1 VPIPPTSA
9 KPPDRDRLTIG
20 ELAAYGTGGLSF
32 QLGVDAFKTLVN
44 PIFNIVL
51 GVNPAAIGVIM
62 MIARIWDAVL
72 DPLMGWIS
80 DNTRSRWGRRKP
92 YIAGGALL
100 SAVFFAAIWFV
111 PRGSTPG
118 FALGWLAV
126 TALLFYAAFT
136 VFCVPYLTLALEMT
150 PSYSERTRI
159 TAARTLFGSF
169 AIFIATWSLSFAQS
183 DVFSDT
189 MTGMR
194 VIGIA
199 TGIFFIVMAL
209 PSVIVTRERYL
220 HLASKQPKQSLLD
233 AFRGTF
239 GNRDFR
245 VLMSLT
251 AIFVIGTQTFNALG
265 IYVNTY
271 HVFGGELKKAAY
283 LGGLVATSTI
293 IAVWVLVPLVAR
305 GSGILGKDRMLR
317 VCLSLGIVGGIGQ
330 WFAFDPRWPMTQL
343 ALPLFLVPASAGFWV
358 IVNSM
363 KADMCDA
370 EEHRSGIRREGAYAA
385 VSSWIQKF
393 SASFTFSLSGLVL
406 VLVGFDQARGADQ
419 EPGAV
424 LGLRIALVMGPV
436 CAYAAGL
443 FILRHYSLSSKRM
456 ALIRAELEERRST
469 V

>member
-233 AFRGTF
+233 AFRGP
-239 GNRDFR
+239 
-245 VLMSLT
+245 LE
-251 AIFVIGTQTFNALG
+251 IVI
-265 IYVNTY
+265 
-271 HVFGGELKKAAY
+271 
-283 LGGLVATSTI
+283 
-293 IAVWVLVPLVAR
+293 
-305 GSGILGKDRMLR
+305 
-317 VCLSLGIVGGIGQ
+317 
-330 WFAFDPRWPMTQL
+330 
-343 ALPLFLVPASAGFWV
+343 SA
-358 IVNSM
+358 
-363 KADMCDA
+363 C
-370 EEHRSGIRREGAYAA
+370 
-385 VSSWIQKF
+385 
-393 SASFTFSLSGLVL
+393 
-406 VLVGFDQARGADQ
+406 
-419 EPGAV
+419 
-424 LGLRIALVMGPV
+424 
-436 CAYAAGL
+436 
-443 FILRHYSLSSKRM
+443 
-456 ALIRAELEERRST
+456 
-469 V
+469 